1 MTAVR
6 PSLVCRRV
14 REQVSLQLDNELSEL
29 ERRMLDAHL
38 ARCAD
43 CAAYAD
49 DVRRFTVELREAPL
63 VALRRPVVVA
73 ARRGRYVAARMQIGV
88 AAALAFAAL
97 GLGTQLSASP
107 ESGDS
112 SLSRFE
118 GTPNLSP
125 PSTVLEREQA
135 ILEVV
140 KPGTPVPQPGTVI

>member
-1 MTAVR
+1 MTGAL
-6 PSLVCRRV
+6 PSLVCNRV

-29 ERRMLDAHL
+29 ERRMLDAHI

-49 DVRRFTVELREAPL
+49 DVRTFTRELREAPML
-63 VALRRPVVVA
+63 VPSRRVVV
-73 ARRGRYVAARMQIGV
+73 ARRGRYAAARLQIGV

-97 GLGTQLSASP
+97 GLGTQLAASS
-107 ESGDS
+107 ESGDT

-118 GTPNLSP
+118 GSPSLSP
-125 PSTVLEREQA
+125 PGSVLEREQA

-140 KPGTPVPQPGTVI
+140 KPGTPLPRPGSVL

>member
-1 MTAVR
+1 MTAVL

-38 ARCAD
+38 ARCAE

-49 DVRRFTVELREAPL
+49 DVRLFTRELREAPL
-63 VALRRPVVVA
+63 LAPERPVVVT
-73 ARRGRYVAARMQIGV
+73 RRGRDVAARLQIGV

-97 GLGTQLSASP
+97 GLGTQLAAST
-107 ESGDS
+107 ESEP

-125 PSTVLEREQA
+125 PGAVLEREQA

-140 KPGTPVPQPGTVI
+140 KPGTPLPQPGTVL

>member
-1 MTAVR
+1 MTAVL

-38 ARCAD
+38 VRCAS

-49 DVRRFTVELREAPL
+49 DVRSFTQELREAPL
-63 VALRRPVVVA
+63 VALERPVVVT
-73 ARRGRYVAARMQIGV
+73 RRGRYVAARLQIGV

-97 GLGTQLSASP
+97 GLGTQLSAST
-107 ESGDS
+107 ESGDT

-118 GTPNLSP
+118 GSPNLSP
-125 PSTVLEREQA
+125 PRSVLEREQA

-140 KPGTPVPQPGTVI
+140 KPGTPLPRPGTVL

>member
-43 CAAYAD
+43 CSAYAD
-49 DVRRFTVELREAPL
+49 DVRRFTVELRETPL
-63 VALRRPVVVA
+63 EVLERPVVIE
-73 ARRGRYVAARMQIGV
+73 RRRRYVAARLQIGV

-97 GLGTQLSASP
+97 GLGTQLAASS
-107 ESGDS
+107 ESGDT
-112 SLSRFE
+112 SLARFE
-118 GTPNLSP
+118 DTPNLSP
-125 PSTVLEREQA
+125 SGAVLEKEQA
-135 ILEVV
+135 ILDVV
-140 KPGTPVPQPGTVI
+140 KPGIALPEPGTVL

>member
-1 MTAVR
+1 MTAVQ

-38 ARCAD
+38 ARCTE

-49 DVRRFTVELREAPL
+49 DVRRFTAEMREAPL
-63 VALRRPVVVA
+63 EMPSRPLVVT
-73 ARRGRYVAARMQIGV
+73 RRGRDLAARLQIGV

-97 GLGTQLSASP
+97 GLGTQLSSST
-107 ESGDS
+107 ESGDP

-118 GTPNLSP
+118 HTPNLSP
-125 PSTVLEREQA
+125 PLSVLEREQA
-135 ILEVV
+135 ILRVV
-140 KPGTPVPQPGTVI
+140 KPGTPLPQPGTVL

>member
-1 MTAVR
+1 MTSVL

-38 ARCAD
+38 ARCVD
-43 CAAYAD
+43 CAGYAD
-49 DVRRFTVELREAPL
+49 DVRTFTQELREAPL
-63 VALRRPVVVA
+63 LAPERPVVVT
-73 ARRGRYVAARMQIGV
+73 RRSRDVAARLQIGV

-97 GLGTQLSASP
+97 GLGTQVAASSEP
-107 ESGDS
+107 GDS

-125 PSTVLEREQA
+125 PRAVLEREQA
-135 ILEVV
+135 ILQVV
-140 KPGTPVPQPGTVI
+140 KPGTPLPRPGTVL